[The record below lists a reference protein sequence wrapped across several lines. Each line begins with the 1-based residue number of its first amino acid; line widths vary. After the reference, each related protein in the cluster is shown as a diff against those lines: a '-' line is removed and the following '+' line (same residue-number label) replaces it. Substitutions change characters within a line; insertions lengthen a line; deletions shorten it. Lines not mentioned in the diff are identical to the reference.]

1 MNTALPRP
9 LARADHEL
17 RRVGDEWLLFDPA
30 GERLHVLNLAAALTW
45 THCTGDLTVRE
56 IAAAVAEAFGIP
68 ADQVDGEVA
77 GVIERF
83 VAEGVVELA

>member
-1 MNTALPRP
+1 MNPALPRP

-30 GERLHVLNLAAALTW
+30 GERLHVLNLAAALAW
-45 THCTGDLTVRE
+45 THCTGDLSVPE
-56 IAAAVAEAFGIP
+56 ISAAVAEAFGIP
-68 ADQVDGEVA
+68 DERVAEEVA

-83 VAEGVVELA
+83 VAEGVVELT